1 MKLSRR
7 EFLRMTAA
15 GAGAAAGMQI
25 LSACGGSP
33 SASNGVSRL
42 PPSAPPAGSA
52 YLAAARGGDDP
63 EALVRRA
70 VAAIG
75 GMERFVAKGSKVLVK
90 PNVCTAGRS
99 YEYAAT
105 TNPRVVAAV
114 VKLCREA
121 GAGRVAVYDNP
132 FGGTAEDAFASSG
145 IGPEAQA
152 AGGELE
158 FPAAMKFVSVDLP
171 DGQTL
176 KQTEVYDGALN
187 ADVLINIPIPKHH
200 SLAQLTIGMKNQL
213 GVIRDR
219 PEMHASLNRK
229 LVDLNQYLVPTLTIV
244 DAVRILTANGPTG
257 GNLDDVKKLDTV
269 IATHDPVAAD
279 AYATTLFGWE
289 DPDRLL
295 YVKYGAERG
304 IGRSDLKN
312 LQIEELTV
320 GG

>member
-1 MKLSRR
+1 MRVTRR
-7 EFLRMTAA
+7 AFLQWSAI
-15 GAGAAAGMQI
+15 GAGAAAGAPL

-33 SASNGVSRL
+33 STGITRL
-42 PPSAPPAGSA
+42 PPPAPAPGST
-52 YLAAARGGDDP
+52 YLAVARGGDDP

-75 GMERFVAKGSKVLVK
+75 GMERFVPKGASVLVK

-105 TNPRVVAAV
+105 TNPWVVAAV
-114 VKLCREA
+114 VRLCREA
-121 GAGRVAVYDNP
+121 GAGSVRVYDNP

-145 IGPEAQA
+145 IAAQVQA

-158 FPAAMKFVSVDLP
+158 YPAAMKFAPVDLP
-171 DGQTL
+171 AGETL
-176 KQTEVYDGALN
+176 KKTDVHDGVLN
-187 ADVLINIPIPKHH
+187 ADVLINVPIPKHH
-200 SLAQLTIGMKNQL
+200 SLAQLTIGMKNLL
-213 GVIRDR
+213 GTVRDR

-229 LVDLNQYLVPTLTIV
+229 LVDLNQFLLPTLTIV
-244 DAVRILTANGPTG
+244 DAVRILRANGPTG
-257 GNLDDVKKLDTV
+257 GNPDDVEKLDTV
-269 IATHDPVAAD
+269 IVTHDPVAAD

-304 IGRSDLKN
+304 IGRSDLEN
-312 LQIEELTV
+312 LAIEEVSV
-320 GG
+320 G